1 MVSLEDFNRAAA
13 TGFIA
18 FDSEEMMVCHT
29 GAQEAMK
36 ITTEL
41 NSRYHTP
48 EEVVDIFRKLTGRDV
63 PDSFRCFPPFYTDF
77 GKNIHLGEHVFINAG
92 CKFQDQGGLFIGRG
106 THIGHNV
113 VIATLNHREDPKHR
127 ADLLPAPVVIGEDCW
142 IGSNSTIL
150 PGVTIGDGAIVG
162 AGAVVTKD
170 IPAGMVA
177 AGVPARVI
185 RKIKLDHD
193 A

>member
-1 MVSLEDFNRAAA
+1 MVSLEDFNRAAKA
-13 TGFIA
+13 GFIS
-18 FDSEEMMVCHT
+18 FDSEEMEVCHI

-36 ITTEL
+36 ITAEL

-48 EEVVDIFRKLTGRDV
+48 EEVVNIFRKLTGRDV

-77 GKNIHLGEHVFINAG
+77 GKNIHLGENVFINSG
-92 CKFQDQGGLFIGRG
+92 CKFQDQGGVYIGRG

-113 VIATLNHREDPKHR
+113 VIATLNHREDPSYR

-142 IGSNSTIL
+142 IGSNATVL
-150 PGVTIGDGAIVG
+150 PGVTIGDGAIIG

-177 AGVPARVI
+177 AGVPARTI
-185 RKIKLDHD
+185 RKIKLEDER
-193 A
+193 

>member
-18 FDSEEMMVCHT
+18 FDSEVMQVCHT

-36 ITTEL
+36 ITTAL

-48 EEVVDIFRKLTGRDV
+48 EEVVAVFRELTGRDV

-77 GKNIHLGEHVFINAG
+77 GKNIHLGEDVFINAG

-185 RKIKLDHD
+185 RQIQLDHD